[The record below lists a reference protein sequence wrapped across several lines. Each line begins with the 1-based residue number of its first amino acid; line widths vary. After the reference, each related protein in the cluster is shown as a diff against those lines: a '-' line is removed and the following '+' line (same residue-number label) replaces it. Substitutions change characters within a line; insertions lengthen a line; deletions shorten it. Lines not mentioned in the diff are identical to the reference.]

1 MSLSITQVDHTDPT
15 ALRAQLAVQLASM
28 DHDIPAFP
36 KPTERTVYLAHKHG
50 WVGRRSENHVA
61 WLDGKPVGRLDV
73 TFPTLDNLSNMFMQ
87 IEVVPE
93 FRRRGVGRALWEKA
107 IELAR
112 ADSRTTVMAGTTW
125 TLPGLPDG
133 GQGAGPA
140 FAEAMGFSNAN
151 LPEVMRRF
159 DLSTL
164 DEGVLETMF
173 EKAKT
178 RSGGYRLI
186 RWIDDVPDE
195 YLDDLAYLD
204 GRLVT
209 DAPMGDL
216 AVEAEEVDGA
226 RAREGERLSKLRG
239 RRSYHTGAV
248 HEESNRL
255 VAWTTLARDAELDWH
270 CWQQITIVEPKHR
283 GHRLGAL
290 VKVANLRFYL
300 EHESGTKIIDTFNA
314 AVNSY
319 MISINEEMGFRPL
332 YAFQNWQREV

>member
-1 MSLSITQVDHTDPT
+1 MTLSIARIDSTDPAAVRSQLQVQT
-15 ALRAQLAVQLASM
+15 AAMTHDVPAFPQPTERMAQLAFE
-28 DHDIPAFP
+28 I
-36 KPTERTVYLAHKHG
+36 G
-50 WVGRRSENHVA
+50 WVGRRTEVYLA
-61 WLDGKPVGRLDV
+61 ELDGKPVGRLDV

-87 IEVVPE
+87 IDVVPE
-93 FRRRGVGRALWEKA
+93 FRRQGIGRALMDKA
-107 IELAR
+107 FECAR
-112 ADSRTTVMAGTTW
+112 ANDRTTVISNTAW
-125 TLPGLPDG
+125 TLPGLPAGDG
-133 GQGAGPA
+133 GAGPA
-140 FAEAMGFSNAN
+140 FAEAMGFASAN

-164 DEGVLETMF
+164 DEGVIDAIF

-178 RSGGYRLI
+178 KSSGYRLI
-186 RWIDDVPDE
+186 RWIDDAPDE
-195 YLDDLAYLD
+195 FLEDIAYLD
-204 GRLVT
+204 GRMVT

-216 AVEAEEVDGA
+216 SVEPEEVDAA
-226 RAREGERLSKLRG
+226 RARAGERKSKLRG

-255 VAWTTLARDAELDWH
+255 VAWTTLAKDSDNDWH

-290 VKVANLRFYL
+290 VKVENLRFFL
-300 EHESGTKIIDTFNA
+300 EHESTTKIIDTFNA

-332 YAFQNWQREV
+332 YSFQNWQRDA